1 MSTEIGSPEWIEK
14 VTKAALNNHANQL
27 NPSCSTY
34 WKCRDCKPVQ
44 RVDPLLGILAAAAI
58 GAAATA
64 AAIFGTQKL
73 IKWKKERD
81 AENIEEED
89 FAEDTLEEIPLED
102 DIEDEVEEVVEEPK
116 KKAKE
121 EK

>member
-1 MSTEIGSPEWIEK
+1 MSTQIGSPEWIEN
-14 VTKAALNNHANQL
+14 VTKAALNNRANQL
-27 NPSCSTY
+27 NPGCSTY
-34 WKCRDCKPVQ
+34 WKCRDCRPVQ
-44 RVDPLLGILAAAAI
+44 KIDPLLGIFAAAAV

-64 AAIFGTQKL
+64 ATIFGVQKFV
-73 IKWKKERD
+73 KWKKERD

-89 FAEDTLEEIPLED
+89 FEEEGLEEIPLED
-102 DIEDEVEEVVEEPK
+102 DFEDEVEEPK

>member
-1 MSTEIGSPEWIEK
+1 MSTQIGSPEWIEN
-14 VTKAALNNHANQL
+14 VTKAALENRANQL
-27 NPSCSTY
+27 NPNNTTY

-44 RVDPLLGILAAAAI
+44 RVDPLVGILAAAAI

-81 AENIEEED
+81 AEHIEEED
-89 FAEDTLEEIPLED
+89 FADELEEIPLED
-102 DIEDEVEEVVEEPK
+102 DVEDEIEDVVEEPK

-121 EK
+121 EN

>member
-44 RVDPLLGILAAAAI
+44 RIDPLVGILAAAAI

-64 AAIFGTQKL
+64 ATIFGVQT
-73 IKWKKERD
+73 IVKWKKERD
-81 AENIEEED
+81 EEHIEEED
-89 FAEDTLEEIPLED
+89 FEEDALEEIPLED
-102 DIEDEVEEVVEEPK
+102 GTEDETEDPK
-116 KKAKE
+116 KNAKG

>member
-1 MSTEIGSPEWIEK
+1 MAQIGSPEWIENI
-14 VTKAALNNHANQL
+14 TKAAMNNRANQL

-44 RVDPLLGILAAAAI
+44 KVDPLLGILAAAAI

-64 AAIFGTQKL
+64 ATIFGVQKL
-73 IKWKKERD
+73 VQWKKERD
-81 AENIEEED
+81 AEHIEEED
-89 FAEDTLEEIPLED
+89 FQEDGLEEIPLEGD
-102 DIEDEVEEVVEEPK
+102 VEDIKEEV
-116 KKAKE
+116 KE

>member
-1 MSTEIGSPEWIEK
+1 MSTQIGSPEWIES
-14 VTKAALNNHANQL
+14 VTKAALNNRSNQL

-64 AAIFGTQKL
+64 ATIFGVQKL
-73 IKWKKERD
+73 VKWKQDRD
-81 AENIEEED
+81 AEHIEEED
-89 FAEDTLEEIPLED
+89 FQEEGLEEIPLEGD
-102 DIEDEVEEVVEEPK
+102 VEDLNEEV
-116 KKAKE
+116 KE

>member
-1 MSTEIGSPEWIEK
+1 MSTQIGSPEWIEN

-27 NPSCSTY
+27 NPNNSTY

-73 IKWKKERD
+73 IKWKKQRD

-89 FAEDTLEEIPLED
+89 FAEDALEEIPLED
-102 DIEDEVEEVVEEPK
+102 DIEDDVEEEVEEPK

>member
-1 MSTEIGSPEWIEK
+1 MSTQIGSPEWIES
-14 VTKAALNNHANQL
+14 VTKAALNNRSNQL

-64 AAIFGTQKL
+64 ATIFGVQKL
-73 IKWKKERD
+73 VKWKQERD
-81 AENIEEED
+81 AEHIEEED
-89 FAEDTLEEIPLED
+89 FQEEGLEEITLEGD
-102 DIEDEVEEVVEEPK
+102 VEDLNEEV
-116 KKAKE
+116 KE

>member
-1 MSTEIGSPEWIEK
+1 MSTQIGSPEWIES
-14 VTKAALNNHANQL
+14 VTKAALNNRSNQL

-64 AAIFGTQKL
+64 ATIFGVQKL
-73 IKWKKERD
+73 VKWKQERD
-81 AENIEEED
+81 AEHIEEED
-89 FAEDTLEEIPLED
+89 FQEEGLEEIHLEGD
-102 DIEDEVEEVVEEPK
+102 VEDLNEEV
-116 KKAKE
+116 KE

>member
-1 MSTEIGSPEWIEK
+1 MSTQIGSPEWIESI
-14 VTKAALNNHANQL
+14 TKAAMNNRANQL
-27 NPSCSTY
+27 NPNNSTY

-44 RVDPLLGILAAAAI
+44 RVDPLLGILVAAAI

-64 AAIFGTQKL
+64 AAIFGTQKF

-81 AENIEEED
+81 EEHIEEED
-89 FAEDTLEEIPLED
+89 FAEDALEEIPLED
-102 DIEDEVEEVVEEPK
+102 DIEDEVEDVVEEPK

-121 EK
+121 EN